1 VRSIESGNPAMMQ
14 LPILLAALAAVAPG
28 IAQEFPARTVRIVAP
43 FAAGGGGDVNA
54 RRLAERLTRAWG
66 KSVVVENV
74 TGAAGN
80 VGAAAVAKAAP
91 DGYTLIFASHPILTA
106 NQWLYPRLP
115 FDADKDFAPVI
126 HVSDT
131 PHVLLA
137 HPALPAA
144 GLAQLIAL
152 AKRRP
157 GELAFG
163 SGGAGTS
170 THLATELL
178 KVTAGIDLVHVP
190 YRGAAPAVTALMSG
204 EVQLLFDSATTAIG
218 HVRGKRVRGIA
229 VASAVTLPALPEVP
243 TFAAAGLRD
252 FTAGVSHGI
261 LAPAAT
267 PAAVIALLNREINQQ
282 INTRDYRGQMA
293 DLGVQLVGGTPEAF
307 RDYLAAERRK
317 WGNIIRSQG
326 LRTE

>member
-1 VRSIESGNPAMMQ
+1 MTQ
-14 LPILLAALAAVAPG
+14 LPILLAALAAAAPG

-91 DGYTLIFASHPILTA
+91 DGHTLIFASHPILTA

-144 GLAQLIAL
+144 SLAQLIAL

-218 HVRGKRVRGIA
+218 HVRGKRVHGIA
-229 VASAVTLPALPEVP
+229 VASAATLPALPEVP

-282 INTRDYRGQMA
+282 LNTQDYRSQMA
-293 DLGVQLVGGTPEAF
+293 ELGVQLVGGTPGAF

-317 WGNIIRSQG
+317 WGSIIRSQG